1 MRLKTTS
8 SRFSGIHNKKPNNMK
23 AINMIQNKLNARHV
37 LVLEMLQDGK
47 KTSCELAG
55 EHLSTAS
62 ITTTV
67 DRLEKENL
75 VKRRRDK
82 IDRRR
87 VFIHLTEDG
96 RELLGQ

>member
-1 MRLKTTS
+1 
-8 SRFSGIHNKKPNNMK
+8 MK
-23 AINMIQNKLNARHV
+23 AIKMIQNKLNVRHA

-47 KTSCELAG
+47 MTSSQMSSP
-55 EHLSTAS
+55 HLSTGS

-67 DRLEKENL
+67 DRLEKDNL